1 MLIANP
7 IYDSVFKYLMEDQHV
22 AKKLLSA
29 ILGEE
34 ILELELRP
42 QEQSGKSD
50 KFLGTIFRVDF
61 KATVK
66 TESGEVKKIL
76 IELQKGKH
84 PLDMMRFRR
93 YLAENYTQEDDI
105 EGKKM
110 ILPIVTIYILGF
122 ELSIKR
128 AILKVNRVYTDVVN
142 GEQINEKDEFIE
154 KLTHDSYVV
163 QIPRLSEKMQTRVE
177 KVLSVFS
184 QRWVTDN
191 KRILNYPADLQD
203 ESLQPILQ
211 RLARAA
217 ESEEVQKQIQI
228 EETFDN
234 SLEQALREKDALL
247 EKKDELLEQKDE
259 LLEQK
264 DKAIEEL
271 LQEIERLKNK
281 Q

>member
-34 ILELELRP
+34 ILELELRS

-50 KFLGTIFRVDF
+50 KFLVTIFRVDF

-105 EGKKM
+105 EGKKR

-128 AILKVNRVYTDVVN
+128 AILKVNRVYIDVVN
-142 GEQINEKDEFIE
+142 GEQVNEKDEFIE

-163 QIPRLSEKMQTRVE
+163 QIPRLSEKMQTHVE

-228 EETFDN
+228 EETFDS
-234 SLEQALREKDALL
+234 SLEQALREKDV
-247 EKKDELLEQKDE
+247 LLEQKDE
-259 LLEQK
+259 LLEQSAK
-264 DKAIEEL
+264 SIEEL

-281 Q
+281 

>member
-50 KFLGTIFRVDF
+50 KFLVTIFRVDF